1 MSFREKSA
9 WIMLIMIVL
18 MTSLWTAH
26 MPWWRPFALAPDP
39 NPIVFHALILATV
52 GFVVIVVVA
61 HIVIAVLAPR
71 DANARADE
79 RERLIGLKAT
89 RIGAYVYAGLS
100 LSSILIIHL
109 GANEIGLAYFL
120 LYSFAIAEAV
130 NYAARV
136 VYYRRG
142 VGP

>member
-18 MTSLWTAH
+18 MTALWTAH
-26 MPWWRPFALAPDP
+26 MAWWRPSMLAPDP
-39 NPIVFHALILATV
+39 NPFVFHTLILTTV

-100 LSSILIIHL
+100 LSSIFIIHL
-109 GANEIGLAYFL
+109 GANEGGILYCVFL
-120 LYSFAIAEAV
+120 SFIVSQIV
-130 NYAARV
+130 NYAARIA
-136 VYYRRG
+136 YYRRG
-142 VGP
+142 R

>member
-26 MPWWRPFALAPDP
+26 MPWWRPFTLAPDP

-89 RIGAYVYAGLS
+89 AVAFHVASAGAITAAGAVAVGLPSSYVVNGLLAIVVLAEIVRQAIIVTRYRLGIG
-100 LSSILIIHL
+100 
-109 GANEIGLAYFL
+109 
-120 LYSFAIAEAV
+120 
-130 NYAARV
+130 
-136 VYYRRG
+136 
-142 VGP
+142 

>member
-26 MPWWRPFALAPDP
+26 MPWWRPFTLAPDP

-89 RIGAYVYAGLS
+89 RIGAYV
-100 LSSILIIHL
+100 
-109 GANEIGLAYFL
+109 
-120 LYSFAIAEAV
+120 
-130 NYAARV
+130 
-136 VYYRRG
+136 
-142 VGP
+142 